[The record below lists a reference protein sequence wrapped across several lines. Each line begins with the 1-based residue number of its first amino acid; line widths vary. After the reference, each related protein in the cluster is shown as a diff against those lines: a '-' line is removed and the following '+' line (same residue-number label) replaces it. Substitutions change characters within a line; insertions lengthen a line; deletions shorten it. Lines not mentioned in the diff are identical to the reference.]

1 MGNSFQ
7 EQLLKAGLV
16 SKKQVKKARHEK
28 RVTKQNKKGKKPTEE
43 SSIARE
49 ERLAHEERN
58 RELNRQRNEEK
69 KRREKIAQVKQLIE
83 TNRVTLKERD
93 DDEPYYFVVGK
104 RIKKLF
110 LSEKISNQ
118 LTNGQLAIV
127 KWEGKFELVPASAAQ
142 QIATRDKKSIM
153 VFHDPA
159 APQEP

>member
-16 SKKQVKKARHEK
+16 NKKQVKKARHEK
-28 RVTKQNKKGKKPTEE
+28 RVTKQQKKGTKPTEE

-58 RELNRQRNEEK
+58 RELNRKRNEEK
-69 KRREKIAQVKQLIE
+69 KRREKLAQVKQLIE
-83 TNRVTLKERD
+83 TNRLTMKERN

-104 RIKKLF
+104 KIKKLF

-118 LTNGQLAIV
+118 LTTGQLAIV

-142 QIATRDKKSIM
+142 QIASRDQKSIM

-159 APQEP
+159 APQES